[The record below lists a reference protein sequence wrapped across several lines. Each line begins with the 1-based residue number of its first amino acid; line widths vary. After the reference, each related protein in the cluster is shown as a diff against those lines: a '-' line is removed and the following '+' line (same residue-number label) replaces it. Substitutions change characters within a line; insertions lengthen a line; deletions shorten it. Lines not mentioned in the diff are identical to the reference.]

1 MSGGAPRAAGAPQ
14 KYKVVFLGD
23 EAAGKTS
30 VVRRYMYDTF
40 EESCQATI
48 GMDFQ
53 SKTVYLEDRTL
64 RLQLWD
70 TAGQE
75 RFRSLIPSYI
85 RDASA
90 AVVVYDITK
99 RGSFAGTRK
108 WIEEVRNERGENAL
122 VALVGNKS
130 DLSSEREVSEDEG
143 REQAQDMGTL
153 FIETS
158 ARTGDNIKDLFQEVA
173 AKLPTTLPEAGG
185 GSTSSKEGTNRS
197 TGGTGGPSIQ
207 LRPEAAAE
215 GGGKKKDSC
224 KC

>member
-1 MSGGAPRAAGAPQ
+1 MSGAGGAPQ

-40 EESCQATI
+40 EEKIQATI

-85 RDASA
+85 RDAAA
-90 AVVVYDITK
+90 AVVVYDIT
-99 RGSFAGTRK
+99 REASFAGTRK
-108 WIEEVRNERGENAL
+108 WIDDVRNERGENVL
-122 VALVGNKS
+122 VALVGNKC
-130 DLSSEREVSEDEG
+130 DLTSERKVTEEEG
-143 REQAQDMGTL
+143 RKQAEELGVL
-153 FIETS
+153 FAETS
-158 ARTGDNIKDLFQEVA
+158 AKIGHNVKELFQQVA
-173 AKLPTTLPEAGG
+173 ANLPTGAGG
-185 GSTSSKEGTNRS
+185 GA
-197 TGGTGGPSIQ
+197 TGAAAETCSATPAGGGGGIQ
-207 LRPEAAAE
+207 LRAE
-215 GGGKKKDSC
+215 TASESGSKKKKGC
-224 KC
+224 C

>member
-1 MSGGAPRAAGAPQ
+1 MSGAGAPQ

-30 VVRRYMYDTF
+30 LVRRYMYDTF
-40 EESCQATI
+40 EEGIQATI

-90 AVVVYDITK
+90 AVVVYDITRRK
-99 RGSFAGTRK
+99 CFDGVRK
-108 WIEEVRNERGENAL
+108 WVEDVRSERGTNAL
-122 VALVGNKS
+122 ILLVGNKS
-130 DLSSEREVSEDEG
+130 DLAPQREVTEAEG
-143 REQAQDMGTL
+143 KQLAGELGVL
-153 FIETS
+153 FAETS
-158 ARTGDNIKDLFQEVA
+158 AKLGNNIKELFQQVAQNLPSAPGGAASGGAGAGDA
-173 AKLPTTLPEAGG
+173 AKSA
-185 GSTSSKEGTNRS
+185 
-197 TGGTGGPSIQ
+197 TGGPGIQ
-207 LRPEAAAE
+207 LRAEHTTEA
-215 GGGKKKDSC
+215 KKKQKGC
-224 KC
+224 AC